1 MSTDPTVWVKSILTL
16 CVFTYLIKDNR
27 VFGLTQKLYVG
38 VGVGYSAALAV
49 RNVMQQ
55 GITPLVGGRTIL
67 LIPLILGIMTYARF
81 VKPIAWLSKIP
92 TAFIVTLGAAIT
104 LRGTI
109 QAQFIDQI
117 RGTMLP
123 LNSIDNIIIVFGTG
137 ATIMYF
143 YFRLAGK
150 GNVGTLLS
158 WNNKFARFIMM
169 IALGIGYTGNLS
181 ANIPRTIGIL
191 QQLFGEWIH
200 LIPGF

>member
-1 MSTDPTVWVKSILTL
+1 MSTDPTVWVKAILTL
-16 CVFTYLIKDNR
+16 SVFSYLIKDNR

-123 LNSIDNIIIVFGTG
+123 LNSIDNIIIVFGTA
-137 ATIMYF
+137 ATILYF
-143 YFRLAGK
+143 YFRVTGK
-150 GNVGTLLS
+150 GGVGTLLS

-169 IALGIGYTGNLS
+169 IALGVGYTGNLS